1 MTSDT
6 IWQLIRY
13 ALLLAF
19 GPLVTKGYLS
29 SDETATVI
37 GAIGVIFTASW
48 GVWVKYGTRAT
59 TASHTAMIDT
69 PVVSPATGKISG
81 N

>member
-29 SDETATVI
+29 SDEVTTVT
-37 GAIGVIFTASW
+37 GAIGVIFTTAW
-48 GVWVKYGTRAT
+48 GVWVRFGTRTT
-59 TASHTAMIDT
+59 TASHAGRIDT
-69 PVVSPATGKISG
+69 PVVSPATGNISA

>member
-19 GPLVTKGYLS
+19 GPIVAKGYMS
-29 SDETATVI
+29 SDEVTTVI
-37 GAIGVIFTASW
+37 GALA
-48 GVWVKYGTRAT
+48 A
-59 TASHTAMIDT
+59 
-69 PVVSPATGKISG
+69 PQSG
-81 N
+81 ACG

>member
-19 GPLVTKGYLS
+19 GPLITKGYLS
-29 SDETATVI
+29 SDEVTTVT
-37 GAIGVIFTASW
+37 GAVGVIFTTAW
-48 GVWVKYGTRAT
+48 GVWVKYGTRTT
-59 TASHTAMIDT
+59 TASHAARIDT
-69 PVVSPATGKISG
+69 PLVDPGTGKIST